1 MPVQS
6 EKRVLWHPRHSNKF
20 VVGGGSQITLY
31 ELSDEQPE
39 IRQVTSQHELQF
51 MKCFAWSPASIPSDI
66 FAVGHTSGRVD
77 LLRLEASRYSQL
89 GRDENVLSSGPIL
102 SLPVRNQ
109 RSCNALAFCPSDP
122 NYLAVGLDKVRGDS
136 SLVIWDVQEEMGV
149 FRTTMNPFDNSNVVT
164 IPHSKEL
171 IGKFSTYPP
180 IPRTD
185 HPVRTDQRIVQAH
198 AQTELI
204 SSLAWLPQNTHP
216 YLLLAGLS
224 PRWLRLFDIRNPAG
238 SGAGASYVS
247 SIATKVTGIATDPFD
262 TTRFATW
269 GDGVVTVWDLRKLHI
284 SRIHSDSTNATPSPT
299 PLLTFSEKD
308 AGLDGVSSTLA
319 LGASKPSVASS
330 STSSKTRGVSATD
343 FPNLPVVQH
352 STYMTAEFSPSRR
365 GVLVTLAK
373 DANYVRLWDV
383 LEVDNS
389 PISREVDNVDENI
402 IKLQDKVPVGR
413 KSWANL
419 PWGSSGTS
427 TESKN
432 PSPIHEEEHREQSQH
447 PMLILYNTRKAFTRS
462 IPNPLCSFAAVPPV
476 YLSHKT
482 ISKIVVVSQLG
493 EITVQ
498 SVHDAPQALAWS
510 SRGDM
515 LYGPL
520 QSVDKDDV
528 KIGFGVVHS
537 YHEEQEETVKDE
549 YIHDSQT
556 SPSVTRPST
565 NQKPFPAS
573 EPNELHE
580 RGRPRNP
587 ITFREVPPSPAL
599 FGRGDAEGFPALS
612 RPIIENPVSANLAA
626 TKPTDGRKEEEKKM
640 TFSPA
645 AALRVPLRPT
655 NALLSPLNVSA
666 IPYNEPSTP
675 IKSQSSNPPTP
686 KYQSMVNGGK
696 ASVVHAAAND
706 ISVLMRRRAIRGYS
720 IRDPLRNASVIRE
733 LSRSG
738 NPGAGVEFEEP
749 SVFRSKESEML
760 ADLWEWI
767 HHSQKFL
774 SSPTPLV
781 QGYDFSFAGVWGIW
795 DGPPSIG
802 GSGTI
807 PRYKDSNTHYAEH
820 STNMSEEYSSN
831 SGSLTSGSVSSSLT
845 GSINM
850 SSGSSMMFGGS
861 SIISGNIGDAE
872 ATPVHRDR
880 LELPLET
887 ETASLYPSFDRSRRV
902 KAQDETSTSR
912 TTRTRSPI
920 TEPLTNDPE
929 WRQALLQLLA
939 RTEEAPSASRL
950 PNFPYVST
958 SRPLQRHVCLHLIGW
973 GFILR
978 DDSLMAEVRRWEREG
993 EGDEGYARAA
1003 AWLVFSGR
1011 YGGGAGVSNEGAV
1024 HGEGAIEC
1032 LLRSEGAHFVFA
1044 LSLLFSSTNSNP
1056 LPLRLDE
1063 SHHMMSGVI
1072 AALVPFASA
1081 TLTTPNSSSKLA
1093 LPSTLLEHYARLV
1106 NKLQDSYL
1114 RALLTH
1120 LTAISSSV
1128 TPSGEHWLEIL
1139 HDEEDLLPFYE
1150 RLALA
1155 FCFLDDTALTTYLR
1169 RCREHALGK
1178 NGGDVDALIVTGLGT
1193 SEGREVVGLWLD
1205 RIGDVQSAAL
1215 LGWTGLSSSLGR
1227 ERIPK
1232 LASDLKTKGQTSI
1245 QDSQVT
1251 RWVETYRDFLD
1262 SVKLFHCRVE
1272 FDIERGEMLQIAKDQ
1287 KITNLA
1293 PRQILIRC
1301 NYCNKTVTPN
1311 AEINLS
1317 ESNNLGTGQDSIP
1330 RGKPTTCPNCGRALP
1345 RCSICLMI
1353 LSIVPDAHREAEL
1366 LLNHS
1371 QYRGTSQ
1378 SQ

>member
-39 IRQVTSQHELQF
+39 IRQ
-51 MKCFAWSPASIPSDI
+51 CFAWSPASIPSDI

-383 LEVDNS
+383 LE
-389 PISREVDNVDENI
+389 
-402 IKLQDKVPVGR
+402 LQDKVPVGR

-781 QGYDFSFAGVWGIW
+781 QGYDFSFA
-795 DGPPSIG
+795 
-802 GSGTI
+802 
-807 PRYKDSNTHYAEH
+807 
-820 STNMSEEYSSN
+820 
-831 SGSLTSGSVSSSLT
+831 
-845 GSINM
+845 
-850 SSGSSMMFGGS
+850 
-861 SIISGNIGDAE
+861 
-872 ATPVHRDR
+872 
-880 LELPLET
+880 
-887 ETASLYPSFDRSRRV
+887 
-902 KAQDETSTSR
+902 
-912 TTRTRSPI
+912 
-920 TEPLTNDPE
+920 EPLTNDPE

-1032 LLRSEGAHFVFA
+1032 LLRSE
-1044 LSLLFSSTNSNP
+1044 
-1056 LPLRLDE
+1056 DE

-1193 SEGREVVGLWLD
+1193 SEGREVVKML
-1205 RIGDVQSAAL
+1205 IYDVVS
-1215 LGWTGLSSSLGR
+1215 
-1227 ERIPK
+1227 
-1232 LASDLKTKGQTSI
+1232 
-1245 QDSQVT
+1245 
-1251 RWVETYRDFLD
+1251 
-1262 SVKLFHCRVE
+1262 
-1272 FDIERGEMLQIAKDQ
+1272 
-1287 KITNLA
+1287 
-1293 PRQILIRC
+1293 
-1301 NYCNKTVTPN
+1301 
-1311 AEINLS
+1311 
-1317 ESNNLGTGQDSIP
+1317 
-1330 RGKPTTCPNCGRALP
+1330 
-1345 RCSICLMI
+1345 
-1353 LSIVPDAHREAEL
+1353 
-1366 LLNHS
+1366 
-1371 QYRGTSQ
+1371 
-1378 SQ
+1378 

>member
-89 GRDENVLSSGPIL
+89 GSDENVLSSGPIL

-136 SLVIWDVQEEMGV
+136 SLVIWDVQEQMGV
-149 FRTTMNPFDNSNVVT
+149 FRTTMNSFDNANVVT
-164 IPHSKEL
+164 IPHSKEP

-247 SIATKVTGIATDPFD
+247 SVATKVTGIATDPFD

-269 GDGVVTVWDLRKLHI
+269 GDGVVTVWDIRKLHI

-308 AGLDGVSSTLA
+308 AGFDG
-319 LGASKPSVASS
+319 
-330 STSSKTRGVSATD
+330 
-343 FPNLPVVQH
+343 H

-373 DANYVRLWDV
+373 DANHVRLWDV

-389 PISREVDNVDENI
+389 PIPREVDNENI

-432 PSPIHEEEHREQSQH
+432 SSPIHEEEHREQSQH

-476 YLSHKT
+476 YLSHQT

-498 SVHDAPQALAWS
+498 NVHDAPQALAWS

-528 KIGFGVVHS
+528 KTCFGVVYS

-549 YIHDSQT
+549 YIHDTQT
-556 SPSVTRPST
+556 SPSVARSST
-565 NQKPFPAS
+565 NQNPFPTS
-573 EPNELHE
+573 EPNEFHE

-612 RPIIENPVSANLAA
+612 RQIRENPVLANLAA

-655 NALLSPLNVSA
+655 NVLSSPLNVSV
-666 IPYNEPSTP
+666 IPHNEPSTT
-675 IKSQSSNPPTP
+675 IESQSSNPPTP

-696 ASVVHAAAND
+696 ASVVHAASND
-706 ISVLMRRRAIRGYS
+706 ISVLMRRRAVRGYS

-733 LSRSG
+733 LSRS
-738 NPGAGVEFEEP
+738 
-749 SVFRSKESEML
+749 ESEML

-774 SSPTPLV
+774 SSPTPLL

-807 PRYKDSNTHYAEH
+807 PRYKNSNAHYAKP

-845 GSINM
+845 G
-850 SSGSSMMFGGS
+850 
-861 SIISGNIGDAE
+861 
-872 ATPVHRDR
+872 
-880 LELPLET
+880 
-887 ETASLYPSFDRSRRV
+887 
-902 KAQDETSTSR
+902 K
-912 TTRTRSPI
+912 
-920 TEPLTNDPE
+920 PLTNDPE
-929 WRQALLQLLA
+929 WRQALLELLA
-939 RTEEAPSASRL
+939 RTEEPPSTSRL
-950 PNFPYVST
+950 PIFPYVST

-978 DDSLMAEVRRWEREG
+978 DDSLMAEVRRWERES

-1032 LLRSEGAHFVFA
+1032 LLRSE
-1044 LSLLFSSTNSNP
+1044 
-1056 LPLRLDE
+1056 DE

-1120 LTAISSSV
+1120 LTSISSSV

-1227 ERIPK
+1227 ERTPK
-1232 LASDLKTKGQTSI
+1232 LAPDLKTKGQTSI

-1287 KITNLA
+1287 RIPNLA

-1311 AEINLS
+1311 AEISLS
-1317 ESNNLGTGQDSIP
+1317 EGNNLGTGQDSIP
-1330 RGKPTTCPNCGRALP
+1330 KGKPTTCPNCGRALP

-1371 QYRGTSQ
+1371 QHRDNDTIDDAILLCLGCRHGGHASHILQ
-1378 SQ
+1378 WFFGQDGAVLSHRVCPVADCAHQCGNEF